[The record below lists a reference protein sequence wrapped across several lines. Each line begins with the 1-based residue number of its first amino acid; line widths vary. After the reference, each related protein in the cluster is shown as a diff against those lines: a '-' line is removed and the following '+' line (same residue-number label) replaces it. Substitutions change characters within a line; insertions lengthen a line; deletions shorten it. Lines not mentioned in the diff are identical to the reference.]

1 MQTCAISIP
10 TSKIHHPGAVRYV
23 LNGPQVR
30 DGTVLQE
37 YLANTI
43 ETAKQ
48 NEQITTEQRD
58 SLWSLTD
65 QYVYK
70 NADLLQNYFTDR
82 GEVVSSDYILNNI
95 ELEGAGDKAQTTYD
109 GLVLKLVSLEQQ
121 VASSQID
128 RQFQEEILQSFRNV
142 DFGGTGEQHA
152 RWKA

>member
-1 MQTCAISIP
+1 MEPDRPVC
-10 TSKIHHPGAVRYV
+10 V
-23 LNGPQVR
+23 
-30 DGTVLQE
+30 QE
-37 YLANTI
+37 RRSA
-43 ETAKQ
+43 A
-48 NEQITTEQRD
+48 
-58 SLWSLTD
+58 
-65 QYVYK
+65 
-70 NADLLQNYFTDR
+70 NYFTDR

-152 RWKA
+152 KMESMINDYEAQLKATTRSSIPAARS

>member
-1 MQTCAISIP
+1 MGT
-10 TSKIHHPGAVRYV
+10 
-23 LNGPQVR
+23 
-30 DGTVLQE
+30 DGSVCVQE
-37 YLANTI
+37 RRPA
-43 ETAKQ
+43 E
-48 NEQITTEQRD
+48 
-58 SLWSLTD
+58 
-65 QYVYK
+65 
-70 NADLLQNYFTDR
+70 NYFTDR

-142 DFGGTGEQHA
+142 DLAVQASSTP

>member
-1 MQTCAISIP
+1 MRYLFRLQKYTIP
-10 TSKIHHPGAVRYV
+10 ALYAYV

-142 DFGGTGEQHA
+142 DLAVQASSTP